1 MTTMHLIFN
10 HLNPALEDARTLP
23 ADKLP
28 KLAADLEEIRCTL
41 LARLSAP
48 ALAQVEDKLL
58 SCSEAA
64 ALLHCSRDTLTGGTS
79 LSSASWAGKNCT
91 AAPVSRSFS
100 GNKSKP

>member
-64 ALLHCSRDTLTGGTS
+64 ALLHCSRDTLYRRDFPFVRKLGRKK
-79 LSSASWAGKNCT
+79 LYSSAGIAEFLRKQ
-91 AAPVSRSFS
+91 
-100 GNKSKP
+100 K